1 MARSQRSVSSRILQ
15 MNATLAW
22 LADSVK
28 DLATK
33 ASVKELIEEG
43 VKDLATKAS
52 VEATVKEGVRKGPR
66 TLLQRSS

>member
-1 MARSQRSVSSRILQ
+1 

-22 LADSVK
+22 LADFIK

-33 ASVKELIEEG
+33 ASVKELIMEG

-52 VEATVKEGVRKGPR
+52 VEVIVKEGVRKGSR
-66 TLLQRSS
+66 TLLQRQS